1 MTNRESQT
9 WASVSEKMPL
19 FLQNLKTCNPLKRNN
34 RGWLPKEIPEKGI
47 YVFYGHHKF
56 HGPDKP
62 IYVGRTDRMHDRL
75 LEHGQD
81 SATHNKA
88 TFAFLLA
95 EEKAAKCEI
104 LRGSRSRND
113 FQNDEEFKP
122 FFDAAK
128 TNVKAMRFRVVE
140 ITDAIEQAV
149 FEVYAALELETT
161 LEQGGFNDFKNH

>member
-1 MTNRESQT
+1 
-9 WASVSEKMPL
+9 
-19 FLQNLKTCNPLKRNN
+19 
-34 RGWLPKEIPEKGI
+34 
-47 YVFYGHHKF
+47 
-56 HGPDKP
+56 
-62 IYVGRTDRMHDRL
+62 MHDRL

-113 FQNDEEFKP
+113 FQNDDEFKP

-161 LEQGGFNDFKNH
+161 REQGGFNDFENH